1 MERHIQ
7 NFLLSCFFSIMFWVA
22 LGHEVMQGH
31 FCQDQLLKDW
41 YSKVPTEHLK
51 YKFACYSAV
60 LPGMD

>member
-1 MERHIQ
+1 
-7 NFLLSCFFSIMFWVA
+7 MFWVA

-41 YSKVPTEHLK
+41 YSKVQTEHLN